1 MFDLKEIILADYSG
15 EELHELE
22 TRIYAEYARREAE
35 ARRKAYDKFVKA
47 YEELRKHCPNDEMW
61 ITIENEEG
69 VEFDIDLLEAIADHM
84 DRFHKYKVGD

>member
-15 EELHELE
+15 EELHALE
-22 TRIYAEYARREAE
+22 KRIYAEYARREAE
-35 ARRKAYDKFVKA
+35 ARHKSYDKFIKA

-69 VEFDIDLLEAIADHM
+69 VEFDIDLLEVISDRM
-84 DRFHKYKVGD
+84 DRFHKLQGR